1 MTISSFTNV
10 FCNFLLSLRQ
20 LWVGV
25 MLQTQPFLI
34 AGIEDTEEARDN
46 AFGAMGMFLAC
57 FLLSVVGIW
66 YDSQYKVDPTV
77 AEPESDYQ
85 LSGDGVPT
93 YGTSN

>member
-1 MTISSFTNV
+1 
-10 FCNFLLSLRQ
+10 
-20 LWVGV
+20 

-34 AGIEDTEEARDN
+34 AGIEDAELARDN

-66 YDSQYKVDPTV
+66 YDSQYKVDPTA
-77 AEPESDYQ
+77 AEPEAEYQ